1 MPLNLD
7 RVSPGD
13 LITARSFNVLLDTL
27 DSLDA
32 RLAQVEGRGGEPV
45 ITERIPSG
53 DLAVPARVR
62 LHGTNFVAPA
72 VDNTVLLDGVA
83 LPLIPGSR
91 PEELVVDIPSS
102 GNLPRTSTLSVANRN
117 GTGSTAVRLV
127 ASTQVPDGTLTI
139 TNITPQ
145 LPAAKVGEPQLFRF
159 TLSCTTTETFTLDLR
174 WLNVDGASAN
184 AWDAGSAVEGLS
196 EVTLQAHQPALVS
209 ARVTPPEGA
218 KSVDFHLVVNSL
230 HNPQRLSG
238 ASGAVHVEV
247 GRVTA
252 PSDSRL
258 RFVQVGGDSNADPF
272 PEDPTGTGRVIARG
286 QVGIVNLRVDMDETG
301 NYRYEADVTPKTAPF
316 TVINVDPAKSFEI
329 SQPLRQTVA
338 VQVRAEPTASGAAQ
352 LTLHAYKLKA
362 EGGDDYHGYFTF
374 PIRSS

>member
-1 MPLNLD
+1 MPLNLE

-72 VDNTVLLDGVA
+72 VDNTVLLDGAA
-83 LPLIPGSR
+83 LPLVPGSR
-91 PEELVVDIPSS
+91 PEELVVDVPS
-102 GNLPRTSTLSVANRN
+102 GGTLPRTSTLSVANRN
-117 GTGSTAVRLV
+117 GTGSTSVHLV
-127 ASTQVPDGTLTI
+127 ASTLVPDGTLTI

-145 LPAAKVGEPQLFRF
+145 LPAVKVGEPQLFRF
-159 TLSCTTTETFTLDLR
+159 QLSCTTTETFTLDLR
-174 WLNVDGASAN
+174 WMNVDGASVN

-209 ARVTPPEGA
+209 ARVTAPEGA

-230 HNPQRLSG
+230 HNPERLSG

-258 RFVQVGGDSNADPF
+258 DFVQIGGDSHADPF
-272 PEDPTGTGRVIARG
+272 PEDPTGPGRVIARG
-286 QVGIVNLRVDMDETG
+286 QVGIVNVMVGMDEPG
-301 NYRYEADVTPKTAPF
+301 NFRYAADITPQTAPF
-316 TVINVDPAKSFEI
+316 TIIQVDPKTSSEI
-329 SQPLRQTVA
+329 LPPWRQQIA
-338 VQVRAEPTASGAAQ
+338 VEVRAEPTATGSAQ
-352 LTLHAYKLKA
+352 LTLHAYKLLGD
-362 EGGDDYHGYFTF
+362 GGDAYHGYFTF